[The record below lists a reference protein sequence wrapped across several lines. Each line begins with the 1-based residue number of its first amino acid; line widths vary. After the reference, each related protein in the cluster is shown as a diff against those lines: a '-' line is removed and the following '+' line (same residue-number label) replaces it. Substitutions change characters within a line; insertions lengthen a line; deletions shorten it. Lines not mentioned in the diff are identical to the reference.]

1 VSRSGPGAIPVR
13 ELLRDRCRFE
23 LGSAEQVQGS
33 HVAVLAHWSAR
44 PTVSRSVRTLV
55 QELQAYGYQVVVSS
69 TCESTDALAWGPD
82 VSVDDLVVI
91 RRPNVGYDFGS
102 WSIGLDL
109 VPAAVTADRTI
120 LLNDSMAGPFTS
132 LRPLLDAFDAT
143 PADVWGLTD
152 TQQLGSHLQSYFL
165 GFRDQVLAERALARF
180 WAEVRHEAH
189 KSHVIVRNEIGLSR
203 LLQVEG
209 FVHVPAFS
217 HERVVSHGEN
227 PVIRGWK
234 RLLELGFPFLKRE
247 ILRDPAVAPG
257 GRSAPAVLRRR
268 FGIEVADWVDEELA
282 A

>member
-1 VSRSGPGAIPVR
+1 
-13 ELLRDRCRFE
+13 
-23 LGSAEQVQGS
+23 
-33 HVAVLAHWSAR
+33 
-44 PTVSRSVRTLV
+44 VSRSVRTLV

-69 TCESTDALAWGPD
+69 ACESTEALAWGPD
-82 VSVDDLVVI
+82 VSTDDLVVI

-102 WSIGLDL
+102 WSIGLEL
-109 VPAAVTADRTI
+109 VPAAAAADRTI
-120 LLNDSMAGPFTS
+120 LLNDSMAGPFTT
-132 LRPLLDAFDAT
+132 LRPLLEAFDAT

-152 TQQLGSHLQSYFL
+152 TQQFGSHLQSYFL
-165 GFRDQVLAERALARF
+165 GFRDQVLAERPLARF
-180 WAEVRHEAH
+180 WADVRHESEKA
-189 KSHVIVRNEIGLSR
+189 HVIMRNEIGFSR

-217 HERVVSHGEN
+217 HERVVGHGEN